1 MGLKLFRRMEF
12 NRLIQRAGD
21 YFTIEISVKDTL
33 IGRLR
38 GFVASVRAGLAA
50 PVSATVTA

>member
-1 MGLKLFRRMEF
+1 MEF